1 MAECNS
7 VCVAGGGGD
16 SASSLFPAAGFSLN
30 YASRQ
35 PGFVCR
41 VYGVP
46 ASDPCVNTAPADA
59 FWGLWWSDGDA
70 SSWTYSSLGAGSLNV
85 PDGGMVAF
93 SWDDVDGTAPP
104 SASASHPDA
113 APTQQP
119 TQQPDQPDPDDSPA
133 PGQGSSSDPG
143 GTSGPDDEPTHRLPP
158 RTRSSGGRAAWTRSA
173 SPSRTTSPGA
183 SPTLPEATP
192 RDPGSAD
199 PGSVADPADSDGVP
213 GWVAP
218 SLIGVL
224 FAAPVRSCS
233 CGGGGPA
240 REARSVNARLPR
252 DLHPVAW
259 WLWALG
265 LAMAASLT
273 TNPLL
278 LLLLVGSR
286 DPGRDGAPARTSPG
300 PSRSG
305 ST

>member
-1 MAECNS
+1 MKALVRLVAAALVAAATGVALPAAPAHSAPCSGENGVS
-7 VCVAGGGGD
+7 VVVDFNGLGGGVQQVCVAGGGGD

-41 VYGVP
+41 VNGVP

-143 GTSGPDDEPTHRLPP
+143 GTSGPDDDPT
-158 RTRSSGGRAAWTRSA
+158 SSPSA
-173 SPSRTTSPGA
+173 SDEVERGKGGMDQERKPKPDKTSPGA
-183 SPTLPEATP
+183 SPTLPEADP
-192 RDPGSAD
+192 SDPGSAE
-199 PGSVADPADSDGVP
+199 PGSVADPADSDGLP

-224 FAAPVRSCS
+224 FAAAGAV
-233 CGGGGPA
+233 
-240 REARSVNARLPR
+240 
-252 DLHPVAW
+252 
-259 WLWALG
+259 
-265 LAMAASLT
+265 
-273 TNPLL
+273 LL
-278 LLLLVGSR
+278 LR
-286 DPGRDGAPARTSPG
+286 RR
-300 PSRSG
+300 RS